1 VLDIEKISEDLVMV
15 EVNPMTGAILRSYG
29 GLTTVKEILWTRKF
43 ANPGESRFQSHPKS
57 CNLELLVGKN
67 ELVTSP

>member
-1 VLDIEKISEDLVMV
+1 MEIEKKSEGLVMM
-15 EVNPMTGAILRSYG
+15 EVSPMTRAILRSYG

-43 ANPGESRFQSHPKS
+43 ANPGESRFQSHPKP

-67 ELVTSP
+67 ELVR